1 MLQDAITN
9 KVDKATTVVIDI
21 MPTKRRT
28 TVATATTAAPA
39 SVAVPEVEGAN
50 VLDPYVPET
59 EMPEVDTDAEGD
71 AGTDAENAASVS
83 FFDQFASDENSVEK
97 TREDIVAELLL
108 RPNVK
113 KLTGLHI
120 RNVVTNTSKDVPFL
134 TFVLKEFVIGD
145 TRGNSTDAFGVPEI
159 VLGRTHNAV
168 VSAYAVSAVMK
179 DSPKTAVFA
188 QRVAEGSDVANVLFA
203 GGTIDL
209 LMEYVA
215 AGEEYVNPF
224 ATASTPTVF
233 DRDHVLIHVLA
244 INMGEAG
251 RDAYM
256 ARLSRI

>member
-1 MLQDAITN
+1 MLQDAITS

-21 MPTKRRT
+21 MTTTRT
-28 TVATATTAAPA
+28 TAPAAAAAVEPEATAP
-39 SVAVPEVEGAN
+39 V
-50 VLDPYVPET
+50 
-59 EMPEVDTDAEGD
+59 
-71 AGTDAENAASVS
+71 ENAAEVS
-83 FFDQFASDENSVEK
+83 FFDQFSNEEAEQEK

-113 KLTGLHI
+113 KLSGLHI
-120 RNVVTNTSKDVPFL
+120 RNVVTNTTKDVPFL
-134 TFVLKEFVIGD
+134 TFVLKEWIIGD
-145 TRGNSTDAFGVPEI
+145 TRGTSTDAFGVPEV

-188 QRVAEGSDVANVLFA
+188 QRVAEGSDVANILFA

-215 AGEEYVNPF
+215 AGETYVNPF
-224 ATASTPTVF
+224 STAATETVF
-233 DRDHVLIHVLA
+233 DRDHVIIHVLA
-244 INMGEAG
+244 LNLGEAG

-256 ARLSRI
+256 AMLSRI

>member
-1 MLQDAITN
+1 MLEDARTN

-21 MPTKRRT
+21 MSTRT
-28 TVATATTAAPA
+28 TTAAPA
-39 SVAVPEVEGAN
+39 VNPVVEPEAAAPV
-50 VLDPYVPET
+50 
-59 EMPEVDTDAEGD
+59 
-71 AGTDAENAASVS
+71 ENAAEVS
-83 FFDQFASDENSVEK
+83 FFDQFSNEEAEQEK

-120 RNVVTNTSKDVPFL
+120 RNVVTNTTKDVPFL
-134 TFVLKEFVIGD
+134 TFVLKEWIIGD
-145 TRGNSTDAFGVPEI
+145 TRGTSTDAFGVPEI
-159 VLGRTHNAV
+159 VLGKTHNAV

-188 QRVAEGSDVANVLFA
+188 QRVAGGSDVANILFA

-244 INMGEAG
+244 LNLGEAG

>member
-21 MPTKRRT
+21 MNTRT
-28 TVATATTAAPA
+28 TTAAPA
-39 SVAVPEVEGAN
+39 ANPVVEPEATAPV
-50 VLDPYVPET
+50 
-59 EMPEVDTDAEGD
+59 
-71 AGTDAENAASVS
+71 ENAAEVS
-83 FFDQFASDENSVEK
+83 FFDQFSNEEAEQEK
-97 TREDIVAELLL
+97 TREDIVAELVKK
-108 RPNVK
+108 PNVK
-113 KLTGLHI
+113 KLVGLHI
-120 RNVVTNTSKDVPFL
+120 KNVVTNTTKDVPFL
-134 TFVLKEFVIGD
+134 TFVLKEFIIGD
-145 TRGNSTDAFGVPEI
+145 TRSATTDAFGVPEI

-215 AGEEYVNPF
+215 AGETYVNPF
-224 ATASTPTVF
+224 SATATETIF

-244 INMGEAG
+244 LNLGEAG
-251 RDAYM
+251 RDAYAAVL
-256 ARLSRI
+256 ARI

>member
-21 MPTKRRT
+21 MSTRT
-28 TVATATTAAPA
+28 TTTPPVVNPPVDAP
-39 SVAVPEVEGAN
+39 
-50 VLDPYVPET
+50 
-59 EMPEVDTDAEGD
+59 VDDAK
-71 AGTDAENAASVS
+71 VS
-83 FFDQFASDENSVEK
+83 FFDQFSNEEDIQEK

-134 TFVLKEFVIGD
+134 TFILKEWIIGD
-145 TRGNSTDAFGVPEI
+145 TRGASTDAFGIPKI

-179 DSPKTAVFA
+179 DSPKTAMFA
-188 QRVAEGSDVANVLFA
+188 QRVAEGADVANVLFA
-203 GGTIDL
+203 GGTMDI

-224 ATASTPTVF
+224 AAIGTPTVF
-233 DRDHVLIHVLA
+233 ERDHVLVHVLA
-244 INMGEAG
+244 LNLGEAG
-251 RDAYM
+251 RDAYTAM
-256 ARLSRI
+256 LARI

>member
-21 MPTKRRT
+21 MGKI
-28 TVATATTAAPA
+28 ATTAAPA
-39 SVAVPEVEGAN
+39 ANPVVEPEATAPV
-50 VLDPYVPET
+50 
-59 EMPEVDTDAEGD
+59 
-71 AGTDAENAASVS
+71 ENAAEVS
-83 FFDQFASDENSVEK
+83 FFDQFSNEEAEQEK

-113 KLTGLHI
+113 KLSGLHI
-120 RNVVTNTSKDVPFL
+120 RNVVTNTTKDVPFL
-134 TFVLKEFVIGD
+134 TFVLKEWIIGD
-145 TRGNSTDAFGVPEI
+145 TRGTSTDAFGVPEI
-159 VLGRTHNAV
+159 VLGKTHNAV
-168 VSAYAVSAVMK
+168 VSAYAVSSVMK

-209 LMEYVA
+209 IMEYVA
-215 AGEEYVNPF
+215 AGETYVNPF
-224 ATASTPTVF
+224 SATATETVF

-244 INMGEAG
+244 LKLGEAG

-256 ARLSRI
+256 AMLSRI

>member
-1 MLQDAITN
+1 MLQGVRTN

-21 MPTKRRT
+21 MDTRT
-28 TVATATTAAPA
+28 TTAAPA
-39 SVAVPEVEGAN
+39 AAAAVEPEVTA
-50 VLDPYVPET
+50 P
-59 EMPEVDTDAEGD
+59 
-71 AGTDAENAASVS
+71 AENAAPVS
-83 FFDQFASDENSVEK
+83 FFDQFADNGDTVEK

-113 KLTGLHI
+113 KMSGLHI

-145 TRGNSTDAFGVPEI
+145 TRGASTDAFGVPEI

-188 QRVAEGSDVANVLFA
+188 QRVAEGSDVANILFA

-233 DRDHVLIHVLA
+233 DRDHVIVHVLA

-256 ARLSRI
+256 AMLSRI

>member
-1 MLQDAITN
+1 MLQDARTN

-21 MPTKRRT
+21 MDTRT
-28 TVATATTAAPA
+28 TTAAPA
-39 SVAVPEVEGAN
+39 ANPVVEPEVTA
-50 VLDPYVPET
+50 P
-59 EMPEVDTDAEGD
+59 
-71 AGTDAENAASVS
+71 AENAAPVS
-83 FFDQFASDENSVEK
+83 FFDKFADNGETVEK

-145 TRGNSTDAFGVPEI
+145 TRGASTDAFGVPEI
-159 VLGRTHNAV
+159 VLGKTHNAV

-188 QRVAEGSDVANVLFA
+188 QRVAEGSDVANILFA

-209 LMEYVA
+209 LLEYVA

-224 ATASTPTVF
+224 AAAGAPTVF
-233 DRDHVLIHVLA
+233 DRDHVIVHVLA

-251 RDAYM
+251 HDAYM

>member
-1 MLQDAITN
+1 MLQDAITS

-21 MPTKRRT
+21 MTKRRT
-28 TVATATTAAPA
+28 TAPVGTAPIVEDEVTAP
-39 SVAVPEVEGAN
+39 VVNPPVDDVPTN
-50 VLDPYVPET
+50 
-59 EMPEVDTDAEGD
+59 
-71 AGTDAENAASVS
+71 
-83 FFDQFASDENSVEK
+83 FFDQFSNEKAEQEK

-134 TFVLKEFVIGD
+134 TFVLKEFIIGD
-145 TRGNSTDAFGVPEI
+145 TRGTSTDAFGVPEI

-168 VSAYAVSAVMK
+168 VSAYAVSSVMK

-188 QRVAEGSDVANVLFA
+188 QRVAEGSDIANILFA

-209 LMEYVA
+209 LMEYIA
-215 AGEEYVNPF
+215 AGETYVNPF
-224 ATASTPTVF
+224 ATTATETVF

>member
-1 MLQDAITN
+1 MLQDAITR
-9 KVDKATTVVIDI
+9 KADKAATVVIDI
-21 MPTKRRT
+21 MSKIT
-28 TVATATTAAPA
+28 TTTPPVVNPPVDDAP
-39 SVAVPEVEGAN
+39 
-50 VLDPYVPET
+50 
-59 EMPEVDTDAEGD
+59 VDDAK
-71 AGTDAENAASVS
+71 VS
-83 FFDQFASDENSVEK
+83 FFDQFADNGEIVEK
-97 TREDIVAELLL
+97 TREDVVAEMLL

-145 TRGNSTDAFGVPEI
+145 TRGASTDAFGVPEI

-179 DSPKTAVFA
+179 DNPKTAVFA
-188 QRVAEGSDVANVLFA
+188 TRVAEGSDVANILFA

-215 AGEEYVNPF
+215 AGEEYVTPF
-224 ATASTPTVF
+224 ATASTTIVF
-233 DRDHVLIHVLA
+233 DRDHVIIHVLA

>member
-1 MLQDAITN
+1 MLQGARTN

-21 MPTKRRT
+21 MDTRT
-28 TVATATTAAPA
+28 TTAAPA
-39 SVAVPEVEGAN
+39 AAAAVEPEVIA
-50 VLDPYVPET
+50 P
-59 EMPEVDTDAEGD
+59 
-71 AGTDAENAASVS
+71 AENAASVS
-83 FFDQFASDENSVEK
+83 FFDQFADNGETVEK

-134 TFVLKEFVIGD
+134 TFVLKEWVIGD
-145 TRGNSTDAFGVPEI
+145 TRGASTDAFGVPEV

-188 QRVAEGSDVANVLFA
+188 QRVAEGSDVANILFA

-224 ATASTPTVF
+224 ATAATPTVF
-233 DRDHVLIHVLA
+233 DRDHVIIHVLA
-244 INMGEAG
+244 IKLGEAG
-251 RDAYM
+251 NDAYM

>member
-21 MPTKRRT
+21 MSTRT
-28 TVATATTAAPA
+28 TTAAPA
-39 SVAVPEVEGAN
+39 ANPVVEPEATAPV
-50 VLDPYVPET
+50 
-59 EMPEVDTDAEGD
+59 
-71 AGTDAENAASVS
+71 ENAAEVS
-83 FFDQFASDENSVEK
+83 LLDQFSNEEAEQEK

-113 KLTGLHI
+113 KRTGLHI

-134 TFVLKEFVIGD
+134 TFVLKEWIIGD
-145 TRGNSTDAFGVPEI
+145 TRGASTDAFGVPEI

-188 QRVAEGSDVANVLFA
+188 QRVAEGSDVANILFA

-209 LMEYVA
+209 LLEYVA

-224 ATASTPTVF
+224 AAIGAPTVF
-233 DRDHVLIHVLA
+233 DRDHVIVHVLA
-244 INMGEAG
+244 INLGEAG